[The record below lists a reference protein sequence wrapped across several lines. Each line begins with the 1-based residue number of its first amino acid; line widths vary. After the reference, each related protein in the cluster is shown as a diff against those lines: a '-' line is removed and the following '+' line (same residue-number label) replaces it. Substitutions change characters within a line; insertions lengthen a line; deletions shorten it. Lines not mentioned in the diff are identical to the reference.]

1 MLIWKQELRE
11 RLAAAAQA
19 AGLAVTAD
27 AVVVE
32 RARDAAHGDYASN
45 LAMAQAKQA
54 RCKPRELAE
63 KITAAFDGGPWFAP
77 PTIAGPGFINLA
89 LAPAAWPQLVAG
101 MLAAGAAYGRSAGG
115 AGRKAMV
122 EYVSANPTGPLHIG
136 HGRGAAYGDALARL
150 LAATGWSV
158 TREFY
163 LNDTGN
169 QLGMLAESLWV
180 RYRQAQGVA
189 IELPENGYH
198 GEYLVELAAAAR
210 RELGDGYT
218 EYNDATRTAFG
229 DFGKRV
235 LLVEITGDLER
246 FQVGFDVWS
255 SERELYRSGAVEAVV
270 AQLQAAGALAEQD
283 GALWLKSSAHG
294 DEKDRVLRRADGRY
308 TYLAADIAY
317 HAQKFARVFDCMID
331 IWGYDHHGYTARVR
345 SALRYLGLDDGKLE
359 IQLYQLVK
367 LLDNGHEVRMGK
379 RTGSFVTLRQ
389 VTDEVSTDVARWF
402 FLMRQHESHLDFDLA
417 LAKQQSNDNPVYYV
431 QYAHARLCGIL
442 RQAGAAGAG
451 EATAAELALLTEP
464 AERALLLQL
473 ARFPE
478 EVADAAQA
486 LEPQRLTAYLHA
498 LTADFHRF
506 YDACHVLNVA
516 PDLMRARLALCRAAR
531 QTYANGLALLG
542 ISAPESM

>member
-189 IELPENGYH
+189 IELPEIMPVSPEETTEAMAGPPRMWP
-198 GEYLVELAAAAR
+198 R
-210 RELGDGYT
+210 RE
-218 EYNDATRTAFG
+218 
-229 DFGKRV
+229 
-235 LLVEITGDLER
+235 
-246 FQVGFDVWS
+246 
-255 SERELYRSGAVEAVV
+255 
-270 AQLQAAGALAEQD
+270 
-283 GALWLKSSAHG
+283 SA
-294 DEKDRVLRRADGRY
+294 
-308 TYLAADIAY
+308 
-317 HAQKFARVFDCMID
+317 
-331 IWGYDHHGYTARVR
+331 
-345 SALRYLGLDDGKLE
+345 
-359 IQLYQLVK
+359 
-367 LLDNGHEVRMGK
+367 
-379 RTGSFVTLRQ
+379 
-389 VTDEVSTDVARWF
+389 
-402 FLMRQHESHLDFDLA
+402 
-417 LAKQQSNDNPVYYV
+417 
-431 QYAHARLCGIL
+431 
-442 RQAGAAGAG
+442 
-451 EATAAELALLTEP
+451 
-464 AERALLLQL
+464 
-473 ARFPE
+473 
-478 EVADAAQA
+478 
-486 LEPQRLTAYLHA
+486 
-498 LTADFHRF
+498 
-506 YDACHVLNVA
+506 
-516 PDLMRARLALCRAAR
+516 DLMK
-531 QTYANGLALLG
+531 
-542 ISAPESM
+542 